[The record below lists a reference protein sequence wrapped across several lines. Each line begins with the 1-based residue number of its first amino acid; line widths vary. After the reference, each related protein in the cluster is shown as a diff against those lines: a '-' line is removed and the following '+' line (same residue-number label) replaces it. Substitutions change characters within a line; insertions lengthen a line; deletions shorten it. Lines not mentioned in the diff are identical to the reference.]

1 MKNEQQRQNLLLK
14 VDPPSTFRN
23 NFLQPATNV
32 CCATSWSRKVKNGKH
47 RQKLATKQCCAT
59 SWGFLC
65 LVFRR
70 LYAVCETD
78 YIRYGWHAAVRIWW
92 TDVQVRVALRGFVMY
107 RSGYAITLRL
117 HADIHERKFFSQDW
131 GEKRRKTRGTDEGP
145 LHLSPGHTYPDIF
158 QSATLSFRI

>member
-1 MKNEQQRQNLLLK
+1 MILSATGLLGWKVGAKGTLSIVMLFAASLFKISVLDLVDACSLLLLMRSFGY
-14 VDPPSTFRN
+14 PRAFLAASMSNRSTD
-23 NFLQPATNV
+23 LKQ
-32 CCATSWSRKVKNGKH
+32 SE
-47 RQKLATKQCCAT
+47 KLI
-59 SWGFLC
+59 
-65 LVFRR
+65 
-70 LYAVCETD
+70 
-78 YIRYGWHAAVRIWW
+78 IRYGWLAIVRMGR
-92 TDVQVRVALRGFVMY
+92 TEVQVRVTIRGFVMY